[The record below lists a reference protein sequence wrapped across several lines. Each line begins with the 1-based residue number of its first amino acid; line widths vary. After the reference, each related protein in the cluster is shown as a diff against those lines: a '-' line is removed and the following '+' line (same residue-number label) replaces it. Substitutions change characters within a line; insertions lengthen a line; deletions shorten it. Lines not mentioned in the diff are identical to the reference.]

1 MDLKRIGIF
10 GAGYVGNS
18 LGILLSHH
26 FKVTIFDI
34 NKEKIER
41 INKKMLAYEI
51 EENQTIDAKYFSGD
65 LDARIFSKNF
75 NKYDLYIVAVPTD
88 YDTDSNFFDTSNVED
103 VIEAI
108 NMCDSEGIFIIKST
122 VPVGYTKTLQERYP
136 NNKIIFS
143 PEFLREG
150 SAIHDNEYPS
160 RIIIGDKSKNGEI
173 CASVFSKIALNDP
186 EVLFTD
192 VTEAEAVKLFS
203 NTYLAMRISFFN
215 ELDTYCSIKEIS
227 AVDVINGVC
236 KDQRIGD
243 YYNNPSFGYGG
254 YCLPK
259 DSKQLLANYVDVPQN
274 IIQAV
279 VESNETRKQFIVD
292 EICKTNFTNIGIY
305 KLGMK
310 KGSLNLRSSAIID
323 IMRGI
328 SDAGKRLIIYE
339 PNLLQDDLKLEAEI
353 INDLRTFFE
362 KSDLIIANRR
372 DKNLDEHN
380 ANTVFTRDI
389 FNEN

>member
-51 EENQTIDAKYFSGD
+51 EEDQTIDAKYFSGE
-65 LDARIFSKNF
+65 LDARIFSRNI

-88 YDTDSNFFDTSNVED
+88 YDPDSNFFDTSNVED
-103 VIEAI
+103 VIETI
-108 NMCDSEGIFIIKST
+108 DLCDSEGIIIIKST

-160 RIIIGDKSKNGEI
+160 RIIVGDKSKNGEI

-186 EVLFTD
+186 EVLFMD

-227 AVDVINGVC
+227 ALDVINGVC

-323 IMRGI
+323 IMQGI

-353 INDLRTFFE
+353 INDLGTFFE

-372 DKNLDEHN
+372 DKDLDAHN

>member
-26 FKVTIFDI
+26 FTVTIFDI

-51 EENQTIDAKYFSGD
+51 EEDQTIDAKYFSGE
-65 LDARIFSKNF
+65 LDARIFSRNI

-88 YDTDSNFFDTSNVED
+88 YDPDSNFFDTSNVED
-103 VIEAI
+103 VIETI
-108 NMCDSEGIFIIKST
+108 DLCDSEGIIIIKST

-160 RIIIGDKSKNGEI
+160 RIIVGDKSKNGEV

-186 EVLFTD
+186 EVLFMD

-236 KDQRIGD
+236 KDQRIGN

-323 IMRGI
+323 IMQGI

-353 INDLRTFFE
+353 INDLGTFFE

-372 DKNLDEHN
+372 DKDLDEHN

>member
-1 MDLKRIGIF
+1 MDPKKIGIF

-51 EENQTIDAKYFSGD
+51 EEDQTIDAKYFSGE
-65 LDARIFSKNF
+65 LDARIFSRNI

-88 YDTDSNFFDTSNVED
+88 YDPDSNFFDTSNVED
-103 VIEAI
+103 VIETI
-108 NMCDSEGIFIIKST
+108 DLCDSEGIIIIKST

-160 RIIIGDKSKNGEI
+160 RIIVGDKSKNGEI

-186 EVLFTD
+186 EVLFMD

-254 YCLPK
+254 Y
-259 DSKQLLANYVDVPQN
+259 
-274 IIQAV
+274 
-279 VESNETRKQFIVD
+279 
-292 EICKTNFTNIGIY
+292 
-305 KLGMK
+305 
-310 KGSLNLRSSAIID
+310 
-323 IMRGI
+323 
-328 SDAGKRLIIYE
+328 
-339 PNLLQDDLKLEAEI
+339 
-353 INDLRTFFE
+353 
-362 KSDLIIANRR
+362 
-372 DKNLDEHN
+372 
-380 ANTVFTRDI
+380 
-389 FNEN
+389 

>member
-34 NKEKIER
+34 NKEKIDR

-51 EENQTIDAKYFSGD
+51 EEDQTIDAKYFSGE
-65 LDARIFSKNF
+65 LDARIFSRNI
-75 NKYDLYIVAVPTD
+75 NKYDLYIIAVPTD
-88 YDTDSNFFDTSNVED
+88 YDPDSNFFDTSNVED
-103 VIEAI
+103 VIETI
-108 NMCDSEGIFIIKST
+108 DTCDSEGIIIIKST

-236 KDQRIGD
+236 KDQRIGN

-292 EICKTNFTNIGIY
+292 EICKTNFSNIGIY

-339 PNLLQDDLKLEAEI
+339 PNLLQNDLKLEAEI
-353 INDLRTFFE
+353 INDLGTFFK

-372 DKNLDEHN
+372 DKDLDEHN